1 MSDTNGT
8 QSNALD
14 LQSLINLQK
23 HYVLDLDRIP
33 TGKQN
38 ISNVQS
44 QVVELNERL
53 KNLDSAFAQSD
64 SNINNILLKQGDI
77 FDILQTENTRL
88 VKEQQDIQD
97 ATTGQKRMININTS
111 YVAKYNEWNKILY
124 IIIFVCVFLVLMSYE
139 YKLFNILP
147 EFLRYTLYIF
157 VIGISIFLV
166 VLVLVNIA
174 SRDKMNFNKIDP
186 PPPFIDDSAAAIA
199 ELERRRETGSLMGLL
214 NTCIGDECCNEGT
227 SYDADLNMCVEDD
240 QADMDAE
247 PAAGV
252 EAFKPYVRLNKRAP

>member
-23 HYVLDLDRIP
+23 QYVLDLDRIP

-64 SNINNILLKQGDI
+64 SNINDILLKQGDI
-77 FDILQTENTRL
+77 FDILQTENSRL

-166 VLVLVNIA
+166 VLVLVNIE

-199 ELERRRETGSLMGLL
+199 ELERKRETGSLMDLL

-240 QADMDAE
+240 QVDVDAE
-247 PAAGV
+247 PAATV
-252 EAFKPYVRLNKRAP
+252 EPFKPYVRLNKRAP